1 MTDEQEVVSQDEVEL
16 TPDAE
21 TTTLK
26 AVATEPMLPYHE
38 RLKILRD
45 AVDEALANSTPPVE
59 IEAGKTYAIR
69 SRIPMSPMVAEAFV
83 NEFKSVT
90 NAVGIL
96 FDDSITNIE
105 EIVLNELKSQIV
117 SHLREQ
123 LPYFTNNGNGLVDIE
138 TVIDVIEGRQ
148 GVVLKKAE

>member
-83 NEFKSVT
+83 NEFKS
-90 NAVGIL
+90 
-96 FDDSITNIE
+96 
-105 EIVLNELKSQIV
+105 QIV